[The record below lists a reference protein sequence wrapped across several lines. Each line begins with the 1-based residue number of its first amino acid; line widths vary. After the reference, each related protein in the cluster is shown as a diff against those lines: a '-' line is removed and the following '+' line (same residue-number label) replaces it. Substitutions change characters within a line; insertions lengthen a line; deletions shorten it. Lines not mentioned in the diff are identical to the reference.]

1 MKRLIFIFIAVLLSS
16 FPSFAQTSEDAVPAA
31 WLKGINPRTGKQVKT
46 LPDVSL
52 ALVEPLDLKS
62 NLDGTSTITF
72 DKVSSSTTY
81 KRVRTWK
88 LSAEVQNLIS
98 YAIEHRQW
106 LNFVYKYKKY
116 ERGFLENISDILSL
130 SLVPY
135 SFESEDSVG
144 GEVPESVKP
153 EWTKY
158 GVTFSDDIKGDTI
171 TRFYGIPMFAL
182 KNGNAYLLRG
192 FINDFFPMKGFRDYI
207 HIDNVPASALPFL
220 RFLVKKWQAAYV
232 TYDKATLKV
241 YKVRL
246 APWWNETI
254 IIGKDKAD
262 AKPY

>member
-16 FPSFAQTSEDAVPAA
+16 FPSLAQTSDDAVPAA
-31 WLKGINPRTGKQVKT
+31 WLKGINPRTGKPAKT
-46 LPDVSL
+46 LPKETL
-52 ALVEPLDLKS
+52 ALLEPNALKA
-62 NLDGTSTITF
+62 NADGTLTF
-72 DKVSSSTTY
+72 TFSKVCSSTSN

-88 LSAEVQNLIS
+88 LSMEAQNLIN
-98 YAIEHRQW
+98 YAINHRQW
-106 LNFVYKYKKY
+106 LYFIYKDKIG
-116 ERGFLENISDILSL
+116 ERILNNISSVSSL

-144 GEVPESVKP
+144 GEVPDTVKP
-153 EWTKY
+153 EWTKE
-158 GVTFSDDIKGDTI
+158 GMTFSDDIKGDTI

-192 FINDFFPMKGFRDYI
+192 VINDFFPMKGFRDYI

-262 AKPY
+262 AKPH